1 MSNFPPR
8 VWVNLTPQDED
19 EEMLD
24 CFLEKPIQGPLV
36 WQSGFLEYV
45 PASLLAQEKA
55 AHEATKGQLQESQ
68 HFLGKAERRIA
79 TLEEENSA
87 HEETKRE
94 LNSCK
99 RSRGCKVADIE
110 RLKEENADY
119 KRLLKK
125 LDRANNSEP
134 CEVCDRGIEGMT
146 CTCWDYLATMNELRK
161 EIPDTLAKYARQGD
175 K

>member
-1 MSNFPPR
+1 MNPSEEKPKHPPR

-24 CFLEKPIQGPLV
+24 CFLEKLIQGPAV

-45 PASLLAQEKA
+45 PESLLAQEKA
-55 AHEATKGQLQESQ
+55 AHEATKGSRKMISDARDVWMKQA
-68 HFLGKAERRIA
+68 GA
-79 TLEEENSA
+79 LE
-87 HEETKRE
+87 
-94 LNSCK
+94 
-99 RSRGCKVADIE
+99 
-110 RLKEENADY
+110 EENADY